1 MINDDMSK
9 CEIAQSP
16 HLSNECSPHV
26 QWTVSVVH
34 LRLKSQ
40 SGERSAPKVMSAT
53 MAWKS
58 TITWKGI
65 VRKLISLIGS
75 NIFISFVMASVMN
88 LYVLDVWDVC
98 GALVSIYTERGSMK
112 SFEVR
117 LFLKVRK
124 WKWDYS
130 WNYGAPDLIGTFSF
144 WSFYFYS
151 QKDVHVFETSIS

>member
-1 MINDDMSK
+1 MYKDYTYQQRPQIQTSMTTCPCK
-9 CEIAQSP
+9 IAQSP
-16 HLSNECSPHV
+16 HLSTVCSPHV

-65 VRKLISLIGS
+65 VCKLVSLIGS
-75 NIFISFVMASVMN
+75 KIFILFIIAPETN

-98 GALVSIYTERGSMK
+98 GALVGIYTERGSMK

-117 LFLKVRK
+117 LFLKVMY
-124 WKWDYS
+124 YS
-130 WNYGAPDLIGTFSF
+130 WNYGAPDLIGTFSYR
-144 WSFYFYS
+144 SF
-151 QKDVHVFETSIS
+151 